1 MLRIFPPVLIFLAL
15 LCLIQPKHASSQVDT
30 LMYLED
36 QQRFQPE
43 KLIDIEH
50 LSAELDID
58 PYATLVKGKAN
69 FLFRQIRQN
78 VDSAV
83 FSTPGFTI
91 KALDIDHHKADYYRK
106 GDLLV
111 IALPAQTKNAASHEI
126 SIQYEVKPE
135 KELYFIGWNDPTG
148 RKRKQVWAHRPF
160 YWLPYADDRLTVD
173 MKVTFDY
180 RYKVFSNGIR
190 ESVTDNLNG
199 TKTWHYKMYHNH
211 PFFSTALVIGD
222 YMWRD
227 MTSPRGLPLEL
238 WYYPD
243 RSGNVDATYAYM
255 KEMVNFCEKEFG
267 MPYPYE
273 VYREAPVVD
282 YLYGAMETTTSTIF
296 GDYMHIDPRAYWE
309 RNYINVNAHELTHQ
323 WFGNYISHLR
333 GKDVWLTESFATY
346 YAKLFE
352 KTIFGVD
359 HYEWER
365 TKELKRVLDA
375 SEKDDFA
382 IGHSQGGV
390 DRWYP
395 KGSLVLDMLR
405 DHLGDEDFKRS
416 VSTYLKMHPYS
427 EVWTADFMRAIQ
439 LTTGSSM
446 DWFFDQWIER
456 GGEPYYGITYQTDG
470 DSLRLFVKQL
480 QPINKIRPA
489 FRVHLTFE
497 IWYNNG
503 HKSVFNLL
511 NDKAEQSYALP
522 IDFQGNPDFLL
533 FDPGARMIKKVKFD
547 REPVQLLNQFRLAT
561 NMIDRYDALMAL
573 KEVPLDVKRSTLEK
587 QYYREN
593 YHLIKSEIVNQLS
606 VDENKKSEKVI
617 YDALDDSEVYV
628 RRAAI
633 TALQAH
639 HKISRGQ
646 ARKMLSDESYS
657 NIKLSL
663 EKLVLLD
670 PDNTANFLKM
680 TADEVGFPGLN
691 IRITWLRLAIE
702 YGQED
707 RLKELIDYSSPS
719 FDFLTRMNAM
729 EALGALKY
737 INGKVAANLV
747 EAADHWNF
755 RLQPVAFKVLKQF
768 YAENRNKL
776 FIEEAIDN
784 QFTNR
789 KKADNLL
796 EKLRAAD

>member
-1 MLRIFPPVLIFLAL
+1 MFRISPFGLFFLILSL
-15 LCLIQPKHASSQVDT
+15 LIQPKYASSQIDT
-30 LMYLED
+30 LMLLDD

-43 KLIDIEH
+43 KLIDLEH
-50 LSAELDID
+50 LSAEIAID
-58 PYATLVKGKAN
+58 PYTTLVKGKAS
-69 FLFRQIRQN
+69 FLFRQMRQHI
-78 VDSAV
+78 DSAV
-83 FSTPGFTI
+83 FFTPGFTI
-91 KALDIDHHKADYYRK
+91 NALEIDHHKAVYYRQ
-106 GDLLV
+106 GDLLI

-135 KELYFIGWNDPTG
+135 KELYFIGWNDSTN

-190 ESVTDNLNG
+190 ESVTDNHDG

-243 RSGNVDATYAYM
+243 RAGNVDATYAYM

-267 MPYPYE
+267 VPYPYE
-273 VYREAPVVD
+273 VYREAPVID

-296 GDYMHIDPRAYWE
+296 GDYMHIDSRAYWE

-333 GKDVWLTESFATY
+333 GKDVWLTESYATY

-352 KTIFGVD
+352 KTIFGD
-359 HYEWER
+359 DFYEWER

-375 SEKDDFA
+375 AEKDDFA

-405 DHLGDEDFKRS
+405 DLLGDADFKRS
-416 VSTYLKMHPYS
+416 VTAYLKMHPYG
-427 EVWTADFMRAIQ
+427 EVWTPDFMRAIQ
-439 LTTGSSM
+439 ITTGKSM

-456 GGEPYYGITYQTDG
+456 GGEPYYEISYQTDG
-470 DSLRLFVKQL
+470 DSLRLLVKQL
-480 QPINKIRPA
+480 QPINKVRPA
-489 FRVHLTFE
+489 FRMPLTFE
-497 IWYNNG
+497 IWNING
-503 HKSVFNLL
+503 RKTVLNVL
-511 NDKAEQSYALP
+511 NDKAEQSYTVP
-522 IDFQGNPDFLL
+522 IESQGNPDFLL
-533 FDPGARMIKKVKFD
+533 FDPGARIIKKVKFD
-547 REPVQLLNQFRLAT
+547 REPTQLLNQFRLAT
-561 NMIDRYDALMAL
+561 NMIDRYEALVAL
-573 KEVPLDVKRSTLEK
+573 KDVPLEVKRSTLEK
-587 QYYREN
+587 QFYRESF
-593 YHLIKSEIVNQLS
+593 HLIKSEIVNQLS
-606 VDENKKSEKVI
+606 DDENKKSEKLI

-628 RRAAI
+628 RRTAI
-633 TALQAH
+633 SALQAH
-639 HKISRGQ
+639 HNISRGQ

-657 NIKLSL
+657 NIKLAL

-670 PDNTANFLKM
+670 PENTANYLKM
-680 TADEVGFPGLN
+680 TADEVGFPGMN
-691 IRITWLRLAIE
+691 IRISWLKLAIE
-702 YGQED
+702 NGQQKMID
-707 RLKELIDYSSPS
+707 ELIDYSGPS
-719 FDFLTRMNAM
+719 FDFLTRMNAI
-729 EALGALKY
+729 EALGELKY
-737 INGKVAANLV
+737 LNGSVAANIV

-755 RLQPVAFKVLKQF
+755 RLQPVALNVLKQF

-784 QFTNR
+784 QFTDK
-789 KKADNLL
+789 KKADKFLG
-796 EKLRAAD
+796 KLRAAD

>member
-1 MLRIFPPVLIFLAL
+1 MFRISPFGLFFLILSL
-15 LCLIQPKHASSQVDT
+15 VIQPKYASSQIDT
-30 LMYLED
+30 LMLPD
-36 QQRFQPE
+36 DPQRFQPE
-43 KLIDIEH
+43 KLIDLEH
-50 LSAELDID
+50 LSAEITID
-58 PYATLVKGKAN
+58 PYTTLVKGKAS
-69 FLFRQIRQN
+69 FVFRQMRQHI
-78 VDSAV
+78 DSAV
-83 FSTPGFTI
+83 FFTPGFTI
-91 KALDIDHHKADYYRK
+91 NALEIDHHKAAYYRL
-106 GDLLV
+106 GDLLI
-111 IALPAQTKNAASHEI
+111 IALPSQTKNAASHEI

-135 KELYFIGWNDPTG
+135 KELYFIGWNDSTN

-160 YWLPYADDRLTVD
+160 YWLPYVDDRLTVD

-190 ESVTDNLNG
+190 ESVTDNHNG

-227 MTSPRGLPLEL
+227 MNSPRGLPLEL

-243 RSGNVDATYAYM
+243 RAGNVDATYAYM

-267 MPYPYE
+267 VPYPYE
-273 VYREAPVVD
+273 VYREAPVID

-296 GDYMHIDPRAYWE
+296 GDYMHIDSRAYWE

-352 KTIFGVD
+352 KTIFGD
-359 HYEWER
+359 DFYEWER

-375 SEKDDFA
+375 AEKDDFA

-405 DHLGDEDFKRS
+405 DLLGDADFNRS
-416 VSTYLKMHPYS
+416 VTAYLKMHPYG
-427 EVWTADFMRAIQ
+427 EVWTPDFMRAIQ
-439 LTTGSSM
+439 ITTGKSM

-456 GGEPYYGITYQTDG
+456 GGEPYYGISYQTDG
-470 DSLRLFVKQL
+470 DSLRLLVKQL
-480 QPINKIRPA
+480 QTINKVRPA
-489 FRVHLTFE
+489 FCMPLTFE
-497 IWYNNG
+497 IWNKNG
-503 HKSVFNLL
+503 RKTVLNVL
-511 NDKAEQSYALP
+511 NDKAEQSYTVP
-522 IDFQGNPDFLL
+522 IESKGNPDFLL
-533 FDPGARMIKKVKFD
+533 FDPGARIIKKVKFD
-547 REPVQLLNQFRLAT
+547 REPTQLLNQFRLAT
-561 NMIDRYDALMAL
+561 NMIDRFEALVAL
-573 KEVPLDVKRSTLEK
+573 KDVPLEVKRSTLEK
-587 QYYREN
+587 QFYRESF
-593 YHLIKSEIVNQLS
+593 HLIKSEIVNQLS
-606 VDENKKSEKVI
+606 DDENKKSEKLI

-628 RRAAI
+628 RRTAI
-633 TALQAH
+633 SALQAH
-639 HKISRGQ
+639 HNISRGQ

-657 NIKLSL
+657 NIKLAL

-670 PDNTANFLKM
+670 PENTANYLEM
-680 TADEVGFPGLN
+680 TADEVGFPGMN
-691 IRITWLRLAIE
+691 IRLSWLKLAIE
-702 YGQED
+702 NGQQKMID
-707 RLKELIDYSSPS
+707 ELIDYSGPS
-719 FDFLTRMNAM
+719 FDFLTRKNAI
-729 EALGALKY
+729 EALGELKY
-737 INGKVAANLV
+737 LNGRVAANLV

-784 QFTNR
+784 QFTDK
-789 KKADNLL
+789 KKADKFLGKLL
-796 EKLRAAD
+796 AAD